1 MPRLTIISGGQSG
14 VDTAA
19 IKAAIALHM
28 PYRGW
33 VPRGFTNEAG
43 MIAEEYR
50 VNLRE
55 TPSSENAQRTEWN
68 LRDADMILT
77 ILRGSQD
84 KAVGGTRSG
93 LEVAAEALKP
103 MCVVDLTNDWK
114 EEIAK
119 VRSWVE
125 AVGDRDCSIAV
136 GGPRES
142 EEPGIQ
148 EEAIMF
154 LIEALGNEM
163 R

>member
-1 MPRLTIISGGQSG
+1 
-14 VDTAA
+14 
-19 IKAAIALHM
+19 
-28 PYRGW
+28 
-33 VPRGFTNEAG
+33 

-50 VNLRE
+50 ANLRE

-93 LEVAAEALKP
+93 LEVAANALKP
-103 MCVVDLTNDWK
+103 MCFVDLTSDW
-114 EEIAK
+114 EGEIAK

-125 AVGDRDCSIAV
+125 AVGGRECSVAI

-148 EEAIMF
+148 EEAMRF
-154 LIEALGNEM
+154 LIKALGK
-163 R
+163 

>member
-19 IKAAIALHM
+19 IKAAVALHM

-33 VPRGFTNEAG
+33 VPQGFTNEAG
-43 MIAEEYR
+43 TIAAEYR

-55 TPSSENAQRTEWN
+55 TPSSDNSQRTEWN

-103 MCVVDLTNDWK
+103 MCFVDLNSDW
-114 EEIAK
+114 EGEIAK

-125 AVGDRDCSIAV
+125 AVGDRDCSMAV

-148 EEAIMF
+148 EEAMRF
-154 LIEALGNEM
+154 LIEALGK
-163 R
+163 

>member
-19 IKAAIALHM
+19 IKAAIALHI

-33 VPRGFTNEAG
+33 VPRGFKNETG
-43 MIAEEYR
+43 TIAEEYR
-50 VNLRE
+50 ANLRE

-84 KAVGGTRSG
+84 KAVGGTKLG
-93 LEVAAEALKP
+93 LEVAAEAWKT
-103 MCVVDLTNDWK
+103 MWFVDLTSDW
-114 EEIAK
+114 EGEIAK
-119 VRSWVE
+119 VRSWV
-125 AVGDRDCSIAV
+125 AAMGDRDFSIAV

-148 EEAIMF
+148 EEAMRF
-154 LIEALGNEM
+154 LIEALGK
-163 R
+163 